1 MLGYLFR
8 SATYYI
14 IWQKFQK
21 QIILVVISAVMISI
35 IFGIYEDLFKV
46 LRMNHKDSLLLFFL
60 VKWMSVGII
69 IAYNIHKLK
78 QVKEEDTKSVQEAII
93 NNEKRLYPEKSQ
105 RVLRKKEKLISTT
118 DLILERY
125 RTTKS

>member
-21 QIILVVISAVMISI
+21 QIILVVLSAVVISM
-35 IFGIYEDLFKV
+35 IFGIYADLFKV
-46 LRMNHKDSLLLFFL
+46 LRVNHKDSLLLFFL
-60 VKWMSVGII
+60 VKWMLVGVI

-78 QVKEEDTKSVQEAII
+78 QVKVEDTKAVQEAIMH
-93 NNEKRLYPEKSQ
+93 NEKRLYPEKSQ
-105 RVLRKKEKLISTT
+105 RVLRKKEKLMTTT
-118 DLILERY
+118 DLILKRY
-125 RTTKS
+125 RTTKT